1 MRFDSYFRA
10 VSYATV
16 AAGAATLFVCGGF
29 GIALASVFVCL
40 LGFAWFLEGSKWQL
54 PERVALVIVVLS
66 IPLFYLDW
74 KFQFIISGEDE
85 KIGVT
90 ALTHL
95 ILFLSA
101 VKLIQLKA
109 DRDWIFLYLIAFF
122 EVLLA
127 AGLSLSPAFLAC
139 LTLYLICAL
148 STIIAFEIRKA
159 ARAVKPAETCLL
171 VLPDSRRLRK
181 ALAAAS
187 GNGRAE
193 VRRLPWVTGFL
204 LALIFILALPLFFAA
219 PRFSGSAFSRSGSGL
234 SGFVGFS
241 DSVNL
246 GDIGRLQQND
256 RVVMRVRVEGADS
269 GNARSLKWRG
279 VALDTFTGRGWR
291 NSKPTLP
298 QVLSGEGK
306 TFFRLGTTEALPKLT
321 TQTFFLEPLD
331 TTVLFAAPRALA
343 VQGGLPFLRVDADG
357 ALTSRSHESSR
368 LSYKVY
374 SDTFTPDAALLRKDR
389 QPYPEDFDRY
399 LSVPPTLDRR
409 IPALA
414 SEIVIRS
421 GAANRYD
428 IARAIESYLRDPQ
441 NYSYTLDLKA
451 GGKDPLADFL
461 FRVKQGH
468 CEYFATALAVMLRT
482 QGIAS
487 RVVNG
492 FQTGVYNE
500 TADAYTVSQRDAH
513 SWVEAYF
520 PSVDAWV
527 SFDPT
532 PANGI
537 SAPVTGLAGR
547 ISKYAE
553 ALQVLWVEYFV
564 GYDRQEQRSLAIS
577 LRSRLSETRVSLSL
591 LMQQI
596 RDEFSSWIS
605 FDRNGRFPFVRTNG
619 HPWPWLTVAALLLLL
634 FLLVLRF
641 KRVDFWALFRRNRV
655 SASRDS
661 VVEFYTRMIRLFESR
676 GVARPKDQT
685 PLEFAHQTGISEAL
699 MLTVA
704 YNNVRFGGR
713 ELSGSEAKQI
723 EDWLTS
729 LASDQ
734 A

>member
-1 MRFDSYFRA
+1 M
-10 VSYATV
+10 
-16 AAGAATLFVCGGF
+16 
-29 GIALASVFVCL
+29 
-40 LGFAWFLEGSKWQL
+40 
-54 PERVALVIVVLS
+54 
-66 IPLFYLDW
+66 
-74 KFQFIISGEDE
+74 
-85 KIGVT
+85 
-90 ALTHL
+90 
-95 ILFLSA
+95 
-101 VKLIQLKA
+101 
-109 DRDWIFLYLIAFF
+109 
-122 EVLLA
+122 
-127 AGLSLSPAFLAC
+127 
-139 LTLYLICAL
+139 
-148 STIIAFEIRKA
+148 
-159 ARAVKPAETCLL
+159 
-171 VLPDSRRLRK
+171 
-181 ALAAAS
+181 
-187 GNGRAE
+187 
-193 VRRLPWVTGFL
+193 
-204 LALIFILALPLFFAA
+204 
-219 PRFSGSAFSRSGSGL
+219 
-234 SGFVGFS
+234 
-241 DSVNL
+241 
-246 GDIGRLQQND
+246 
-256 RVVMRVRVEGADS
+256 
-269 GNARSLKWRG
+269 
-279 VALDTFTGRGWR
+279 
-291 NSKPTLP
+291 
-298 QVLSGEGK
+298 
-306 TFFRLGTTEALPKLT
+306 
-321 TQTFFLEPLD
+321 
-331 TTVLFAAPRALA
+331 
-343 VQGGLPFLRVDADG
+343 
-357 ALTSRSHESSR
+357 
-368 LSYKVY
+368 
-374 SDTFTPDAALLRKDR
+374 LRKDR
-389 QPYPEDFDRY
+389 QPYAEDFDRY

-577 LRSRLSETRVSLSL
+577 LRSRLSETRVSLSS

-596 RDEFSSWIS
+596 QDEFSSWIS